1 MEIKKLLLKKK
12 KLLIVGV
19 IILGS
24 IGISAGVFAATQL
37 TNSQVKITE
46 QQAKDIVNKEA
57 PNGQI
62 TKFKLDR
69 EHGKMV
75 YEVEVMDGNVEKE
88 FDIDAETG
96 TVLKSESETKNK
108 VIETPKISL
117 KESKNGKFKEIELK
131 NKKGTLVYEVELN
144 EGLMEREFIIDA
156 NTGEILKNKKGF

>member
-1 MEIKKLLLKKK
+1 MK
-12 KLLIVGV
+12 KLLIVGS

-24 IGISAGVFAATQL
+24 IGFSTSAFAQL
-37 TNSQVKITE
+37 TE
-46 QQAKDIVNKEA
+46 QQIKDIIVKEV

-62 TKFKLDR
+62 TKFKLDK

-75 YEVEVMDGNVEKE
+75 YEVEVIDGNVEKE

-108 VIETPKISL
+108 IINTPKISYEQAKEIAL